1 MKRIG
6 IFIFVATLALAGC
19 SNLDGSFENKM
30 FINADSYRSEVRVA
44 TDEGV
49 KTLTR
54 SLSVSVAK
62 PLDNDIDVTVVKSP
76 ELLDT
81 YRMAW
86 YDETAELLPDANC
99 NLEGLST
106 VLRRGDVTSKDI
118 EFTFTG
124 LDKLD
129 YSKVYVLP
137 VTVVSKGVEVL
148 ERAKTMYFVVKE
160 ASLVNTVA
168 DIKGNRAWPI
178 WDNWEAVKNLETFT
192 METLINCHA
201 FNNDGKILTVMGVE
215 DHFLVRIGDVTIPSN
230 QIQIACAY
238 KDVEGNSTLRADL
251 SDASMQLKTDRWY
264 HLAVTF
270 NRGYIQVYID
280 GRLRAERDLSVI
292 GTVIRDGVQVPVEFK
307 AVDFSAPHSDESDG
321 KPRCFW
327 VGYSYDDKRC
337 FDGMIAETRLWN
349 KVLTAE
355 EINAP
360 NHFYKLYQSDINAS
374 LLAYW
379 KFDDGKGNTI
389 TDYSPYGKHL
399 TADKG
404 MSWVAVELPAKQSAN
419 N

>member
-1 MKRIG
+1 MKRTG
-6 IFIFVATLALAGC
+6 IFIFAAALALTGC
-19 SNLDGSFENKM
+19 SIQDGSFENKM
-30 FINADSYRSEVRVA
+30 FINADNYRSEVRVA

-54 SLSVSVAK
+54 NLSVSVAK

-81 YRMAW
+81 YRKAW
-86 YDETAELLPDANC
+86 YDEMAELLPDANC
-99 NLEGLST
+99 SLDGLST
-106 VLRRGDVTSKDI
+106 VLRKGDVTSKDI
-118 EFTFTG
+118 ELTFTG

-137 VTVVSKGVEVL
+137 VTIAPNGVEVL
-148 ERAKTMYFVVKE
+148 ERAKTMYYVVKE
-160 ASLVNTVA
+160 ASLVNAVA
-168 DIKGNRAWPI
+168 DIKGNRAWPV
-178 WDNWEAVKNLETFT
+178 WDNWAAVKNLETFT

-201 FNNDGKILTVMGVE
+201 FNNESKILTVMGVE

-251 SDASMQLKTDRWY
+251 SDASLQLKADRWY

-270 NRGYIQVYID
+270 NRGVIKVYID
-280 GRLRAERDLSVI
+280 GRLRAEKDLSVI
-292 GTVIRDGVQVPVEFK
+292 GTVVRDGVQVPVEFK
-307 AVDFSAPHSDESDG
+307 SVDFSAPHSDESDG

-327 VGYSYDDKRC
+327 VGYSYDDKRSL
-337 FDGMIAETRLWN
+337 DGMIAETRLWN

-360 NHFYKLYQSDINAS
+360 NHFYKLYPSDIDAS

-379 KFDDGKGNTI
+379 KFDDAAGKTAK
-389 TDYSPYGKHL
+389 DYSSYGNNL
-399 TADKG
+399 TADHDIL
-404 MSWVAVELPAKQSAN
+404 WRAVTLP
-419 N
+419 